1 MHLIYKR
8 REGIDMKK
16 RFVKL
21 SGFHPWLGSISINS
35 VSLIFLLLAAVT
47 LNGCLV
53 GGRYTPQS
61 EANPIDTSY
70 AYPHSEKKDTL
81 ELVKWFDLYKDE
93 ALNKL
98 IKTALDSNRNL
109 MIAASRVEQ
118 ARERAGVVKSNL
130 WPSIGY
136 NGTAGTGKVGT
147 DAQAIGAALDGN
159 NFQMYGA
166 LSWELDLFGRVR
178 HANKSAQAI
187 FMSEIE
193 NRNGIQVALI
203 GQTAELYFIL
213 RDLDNRLA
221 IAERT
226 LVSRKEN
233 TRLITERFN
242 KGYVPELDKLQA
254 EQQEATVEAN
264 IPEIKRQIIET
275 ENALRVIIGQNPGPI
290 VRGLENNAQD
300 LGPEIPA
307 GIPSELLLRRPDIR
321 SAEKIVEA
329 QFNNIGVAKA
339 NMFPTISLTG
349 ILGFASPSLSTII
362 SDNGFMAAGAGSIF
376 GPIFEFSKNRSRKRE
391 QEYRL
396 IEVTKGYEQTVLQAF
411 ADVDNSLYG
420 YRSYNE
426 QLEILNRQVAAATKA
441 LELTNARYD
450 YGYTS
455 YLEVIIQEDN
465 LYSAELQRSFV
476 LQKKLT
482 SVVNLYR
489 SLGGGW

>member
-1 MHLIYKR
+1 MPSLTPTLKGAAREVPFRELKGAGWLTLITAL
-8 REGIDMKK
+8 
-16 RFVKL
+16 FVI
-21 SGFHPWLGSISINS
+21 SIS
-35 VSLIFLLLAAVT
+35 

-53 GGRYTPQS
+53 GGRYTEQS
-61 EANPIDTSY
+61 EANPVDTSY

-81 ELVKWFDLYKDE
+81 QLVKWFELYKDE

-98 IKTALDSNRNL
+98 IQTALDSNLNL
-109 MIAASRVEQ
+109 MIATSRVEQ
-118 ARERAGVVKSNL
+118 SRERAGIVKSNL

-136 NGTAGTGKVGT
+136 NGTAGVGKVGS
-147 DAQAIGAALDGN
+147 DAQYVGAAIDGN
-159 NFQMYGA
+159 NFQMYGT
-166 LSWELDLFGRVR
+166 LNWELDLFGRVR
-178 HANKSAQAI
+178 HANKSAQAV

-193 NRNGIQVALI
+193 NRNGVQVSLI
-203 GQTAELYFIL
+203 AQTAELYFIL

-226 LVSRKEN
+226 LTARKEN
-233 TRLITERFN
+233 TRLISERFN
-242 KGYVPELDKLQA
+242 KGWVPELDKLQA
-254 EQQEATVEAN
+254 EQQEATVEAS
-264 IPEIKRQIIET
+264 IPELKRQIIET

-290 VRGLENNAQD
+290 IRGIENDAQD

-329 QFNNIGVAKA
+329 QFNNVGVAKA
-339 NMFPTISLTG
+339 FMFPTISLTG

-376 GPIFEFSKNRSRKRE
+376 GPLFEFSRNRSRKRE

-396 IEVTKGYEQTVLQAF
+396 IEVTKSYEQTVLQAF
-411 ADVDNSLYG
+411 ADVDNSLYS

-426 QLEILNRQVAAATKA
+426 QLLVLNRQVAAATKA

-465 LYSAELQRSFV
+465 LFSAELQRSFV
-476 LQKKLT
+476 LQRKLT
-482 SVVNLYR
+482 SVVNLYK